1 MRSRAAGVLQEFQT
15 KASAEREAL
24 SAAFHEHSKLA
35 PRRRRE
41 LGERIAQLQAGG
53 LVARMARSHKS
64 YPALP
69 QFDLPRAQLTLD
81 RGLHE
86 VVARRRSERT
96 FDPQRSVTPAELG
109 NVLQLSY
116 GITGTAR
123 LGEGVT
129 QYMRAV
135 PSGGGL
141 YPLELYLVVQRVDG
155 IPPGLYHYRV
165 GRHALE
171 QLEAGDQAALLA
183 RTEADWGM
191 SGSAAFDLVIAAVF
205 ARSTVK
211 YRERGYRFVLFEAGM
226 VAQQATLVAE
236 CQGIRACPMGGF
248 VDDELSAVF
257 GLDGT
262 DEAAILPVCF
272 GR

>member
-1 MRSRAAGVLQEFQT
+1 MRSRSGGILQEFQAP
-15 KASAEREAL
+15 ASSEREAL
-24 SAAFHEHSKLA
+24 SAVFHEHSKLT
-35 PRRRRE
+35 PRRRLQ

-69 QFDLPRAQLTLD
+69 QFDLPPAERTPT
-81 RGLHE
+81 RGLRD
-86 VVARRRSERT
+86 VIARRRSQRAFDPERT
-96 FDPQRSVTPAELG
+96 VTAAELG
-109 NVLQLSY
+109 TILQLCY
-116 GITGTAR
+116 GITGTSR

-155 IPPGLYHYRV
+155 IPSGLYHYRV

-171 QLEAGDQAALLA
+171 QLEAGDQTEWLA
-183 RTEADWGM
+183 RSETEWGM
-191 SGSAAFDLVIAAVF
+191 SASAAFVLVIAAVF

-211 YRERGYRFVLFEAGM
+211 YRERGYRFVLFEAGL
-226 VAQQATLVAE
+226 VAGQAGLVAE
-236 CQGIRACPMGGF
+236 CQGLHSCQMGGF

>member
-1 MRSRAAGVLQEFQT
+1 MRSRSSGILQEFQ
-15 KASAEREAL
+15 APAAPERESL
-24 SAAFHEHSKLA
+24 SAVFHEHSKLTL
-35 PRRRRE
+35 RRRVQ

-53 LVARMARSHKS
+53 LIARMAQSHKS
-64 YPALP
+64 YPSLP
-69 QFDLPRAQLTLD
+69 QFDLPRAELTLE
-81 RGLHE
+81 RGLHD
-86 VVARRRSERT
+86 VVARRRSQRA
-96 FDPQRSVTPAELG
+96 FDPELPVTAAELG
-109 NVLQLSY
+109 TILQLSY

-141 YPLELYLVVQRVDG
+141 YPLELYLVVQRVEG

-171 QLEAGDQAALLA
+171 QLEAGDQAERLA
-183 RTEADWGM
+183 RTETDWGM
-191 SGSAAFDLVIAAVF
+191 SASAAFDLVIAAVF
-205 ARSTVK
+205 ARATVK
-211 YRERGYRFVLFEAGM
+211 YGERGYRFVLFEAGM
-226 VAQQATLVAE
+226 VAGQATLVAE
-236 CQGIRACPMGGF
+236 CQGIHSCQMGGF
-248 VDDELSAVF
+248 VDDDLSAVF

>member
-1 MRSRAAGVLQEFQT
+1 MRSRSSGILQEFQT
-15 KASAEREAL
+15 SAAPEPEAL
-24 SAAFHEHSKLA
+24 SAAFHEHSKLT
-35 PRRRRE
+35 PRRRLQ

-69 QFDLPRAQLTLD
+69 QFDLPRAELRPD
-81 RGLHE
+81 RGLQDAI
-86 VVARRRSERT
+86 ARRRSQRA
-96 FDPQRSVTPAELG
+96 FDPERPVSAAELG
-109 NVLQLSY
+109 TVLQLSY
-116 GITGTAR
+116 GITGTSR

-129 QYMRAV
+129 QYLRAV

-141 YPLELYLVVQRVDG
+141 YPLELYLVVQRVEDV
-155 IPPGLYHYRV
+155 PPGLYHYRV

-171 QLEAGDQAALLA
+171 QLEAGDQSGRLT
-183 RTEADWGM
+183 RSETDWGM
-191 SGSAAFDLVIAAVF
+191 SATAAFVLVIAAVF

-226 VAQQATLVAE
+226 VAGQAGLVAE
-236 CQGIRACPMGGF
+236 CQGIRSCQMGGF